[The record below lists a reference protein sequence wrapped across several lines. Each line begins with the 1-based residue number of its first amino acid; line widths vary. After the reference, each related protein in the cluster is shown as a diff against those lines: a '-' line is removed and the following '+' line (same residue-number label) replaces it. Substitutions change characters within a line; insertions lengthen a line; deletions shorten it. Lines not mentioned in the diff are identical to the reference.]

1 MLPLLQKCN
10 IIRQVTW
17 TVELLSQ
24 QVRDELGALPN
35 DMKARF
41 RRIAGLIQDY
51 GLEKV
56 SEPYVKHLEGSLIS
70 RALYVTA
77 RGRRVIVV
85 RVFIRKTQKTPRN
98 ELLNCVA
105 ASEGGTRL
113 NGANS
118 GG

>member
-17 TVELLSQ
+17 TVELLNQ

-51 GLEKV
+51 GLKV

-85 RVFIRKTQKTPRN
+85 RVFIKKTQKTREMN
-98 ELLNCVA
+98 FLIALLRAKEVQ
-105 ASEGGTRL
+105 G
-113 NGANS
+113 
-118 GG
+118 

>member
-17 TVELLSQ
+17 TVELLNQ

-85 RVFIRKTQKTPRN
+85 RVFIRKTQKIPRN